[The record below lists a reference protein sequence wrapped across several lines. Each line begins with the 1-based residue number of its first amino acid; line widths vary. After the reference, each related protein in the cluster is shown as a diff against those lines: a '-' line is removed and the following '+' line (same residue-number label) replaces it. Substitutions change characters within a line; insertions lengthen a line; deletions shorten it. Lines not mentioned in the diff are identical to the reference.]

1 MLMRLLILLAAA
13 AVCLDPQMNLR
24 DAESFFRQGQYE
36 RALAAASEVI
46 ERDRSEAEPYRVRAA
61 AYEALGRHERAAADW
76 SRYIELRPS
85 DAAAYQARGVVN
97 FKAGK
102 IRASIADFDRYLKA
116 HPEREPHHW
125 QRGIAYY
132 YAGEFKKGVRQFEIH
147 RTVNPQDVENAIW
160 HYLCKARTDGT
171 DTAQVG
177 LIEIA
182 GDRRP
187 WAMIV
192 YRLYQGRATPEQALA
207 QAAQLDG
214 SDEERQINLF
224 YANLYVALFF
234 EAEGDA
240 EKARQ
245 AMATAV
251 QKFPCSH
258 YMGDV
263 ARVHLNRT
271 RG

>member
-1 MLMRLLILLAAA
+1 M
-13 AVCLDPQMNLR
+13 DLR

-36 RALAAASEVI
+36 QALAAASAAI
-46 ERDRSEAEPYRVRAA
+46 ERDSTDAAAYRVRAA
-61 AYEALGRHERAAADW
+61 AYEALNRYERAIADW
-76 SRYIELRPS
+76 TRFIELRPD
-85 DAAAYQARGVVN
+85 DAAAYQARGVAN

-116 HPEREPHHW
+116 HPEREPQHW

-132 YAGEFKKGVRQFEIH
+132 YAGEFARGVRQFEVH

-160 HYLCKARTDGT
+160 HYLCKARADDT
-171 DTAQVG
+171 DTARAG

-182 GDRRP
+182 SDRRP
-187 WAMIV
+187 WAMMV
-192 YRLYQGRATPEQALA
+192 YRLYQGRATPDQVLAKAEQLG
-207 QAAQLDG
+207 G
-214 SDEERQINLF
+214 SDKERQINLF

-234 EAEGDA
+234 EAKGDA

-245 AMATAV
+245 CMTTAV
-251 QKFPCSH
+251 RKYPCSH

-263 ARVHLNRT
+263 ARVHLSRLSP
-271 RG
+271 